1 MLTSVFLPRF
11 CPRSP
16 MPSWLRRQWQ
26 SWTRR
31 WQSLTWE
38 CSWWQGCPCPCS
50 SARAATGPSLPQQ
63 WHRSCCSPQ
72 SRYRCP
78 AGLSHCL
85 ATSRSALSRSLL
97 VLMEFAVYG
106 TLLNATEGAKEK
118 NKDLPKRARCFNSPG
133 TKQPSCGGWS
143 HEHQAGMCHTHTRA
157 FSVHPAHPATF
168 SLPPQVSKP
177 SLQFHPFTWKCL
189 VLCQTLLPW
198 ATSCEHFQ
206 KSGNIPFILSHY
218 WKMNQHHWLI
228 SWFMI
233 S

>member
-50 SARAATGPSLPQQ
+50 SARAATGPSLPRQ

-106 TLLNATEGAKEK
+106 TLLKATEGAKEK

-143 HEHQAGMCHTHTRA
+143 HEHQAGMCHTHTHTHVP
-157 FSVHPAHPATF
+157 FLSFPAHPATF

-177 SLQFHPFTWKCL
+177 SL
-189 VLCQTLLPW
+189 
-198 ATSCEHFQ
+198 
-206 KSGNIPFILSHY
+206 
-218 WKMNQHHWLI
+218 
-228 SWFMI
+228 
-233 S
+233 